1 MKNIIKKADII
12 LFLFLI
18 LLGIVLTVASLV
30 GGSDTNTVVVKV
42 DGKVYGTYSI
52 SKDQTI
58 KIEKDDHYNLIE
70 IKDGK
75 VKMAES
81 NCHNQLCVKQGAI
94 SSGNMPIVCLPN
106 RVIVNISGEEDDID
120 VITR

>member
-12 LFLFLI
+12 LFVFLI
-18 LLGIVLTVASLV
+18 LLGIILTVASLA
-30 GGSDTNTVVVKV
+30 GGSDKNTVVVKV
-42 DGKVYGTYSI
+42 DGEVYGTYSL

-58 KIEKDDHYNLIE
+58 KIEEDDHYNLIE

-75 VKMAES
+75 VQMAES
-81 NCHNQLCVKQGAI
+81 NCNNQLCVKQGAI